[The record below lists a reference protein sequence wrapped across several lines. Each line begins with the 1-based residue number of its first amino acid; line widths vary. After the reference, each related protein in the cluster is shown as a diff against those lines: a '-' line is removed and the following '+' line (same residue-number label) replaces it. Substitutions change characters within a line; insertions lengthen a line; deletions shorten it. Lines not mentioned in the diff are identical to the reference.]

1 MYKPSIL
8 QHKLPHESSSPIHCY
23 SNLQRQS
30 AETAAEVKQEY
41 ENLHTILREE
51 EAARLLVLQNERD
64 SKTEAVRE
72 KLEEVNKSI
81 EELSDIIDYIEPII
95 IADDLTFLK
104 VNMLLNHYFY
114 LKVLWVML

>member
-1 MYKPSIL
+1 MYKPTVP

-23 SNLQRQS
+23 SNLQKQA

-41 ENLHTILREE
+41 EKLYAMLREE
-51 EAARLLVLQNERD
+51 EAARLMVLQNERD
-64 SKTEAVRE
+64 SKTEVVRE

-81 EELSDIIDYIEPII
+81 EQLSDIINYIEPII

-104 VNMLLNHYFY
+104 VSMLLNYYFY
-114 LKVLWVML
+114 LKVL